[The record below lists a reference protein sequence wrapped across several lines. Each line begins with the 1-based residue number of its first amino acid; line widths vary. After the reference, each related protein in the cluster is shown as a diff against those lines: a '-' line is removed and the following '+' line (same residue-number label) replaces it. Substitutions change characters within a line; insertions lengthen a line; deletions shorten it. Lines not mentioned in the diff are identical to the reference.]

1 MPIPQLKSQFSRHT
15 IGDRA
20 SSFSRQPMST
30 SRPAKKRRGFFHKIN
45 SSDNKSPR
53 TRRKLWRRLL
63 PYFFGAILIFG
74 IFVVGLFAWYSR
86 DLPQVGKIIDRPV
99 ALSTKIYDRTGET
112 LLYEVHGDQ
121 NRTLI
126 AVGDLPD
133 YIKQSTIAIEDKDFY
148 KHGGIS
154 LRGIVRSQ
162 IMPLL
167 KGQRVQG
174 GSTLTQQFV
183 KNAILSN
190 ERKLSRKIKEWIL
203 SYQIEKKFSKDQILE
218 FYLNEIPYGSS
229 AYGIESAA
237 KYYFGKTA
245 KDLTLGEAA
254 VLAALPQA
262 PSYYSPYGNN
272 KDKLI
277 DRQHVVLN
285 LMVEQGYID
294 QAKADA
300 AKAEPLNFKKR
311 AENILAPHFVM
322 YVRELLEKKYGAS
335 TVEQSGWIIR
345 TSLDWEAQQKAEKAI
360 TDIAVKNQESFDA
373 GNASLV
379 ALDVNSGEILAM
391 VGSKDYFDD
400 DIDGQVNV
408 ALSPRQPG
416 SSLKPFVY
424 LAAFTKGYRPD
435 TILFDLKTKFGFKPD
450 GTPYEPN
457 NYDLKEHGPVT
468 MRQALAGSLNIP
480 AVKTLYLAGVY
491 NVLDWAQ
498 KFGYTTLNDRDR
510 YGLSLVLGGGEV
522 KLLEHVNA
530 YATLA
535 REGVYKD
542 TIAILDIK
550 DSKGKEIEKAEDNDG
565 HRIIEKE
572 PVRSVVDVM
581 SDNSARAYIFGES
594 NYLTLPDRP
603 VAAKTGT
610 TNDYH
615 DAWTLG
621 FTPDI
626 ATGVWVGNSDNKE
639 MKRGADGSVVAAP
652 IWNRFMREMTSGQ
665 PVKDFKK
672 QDLEPCSKPMVC
684 GQLGAEQIVKI
695 DKMSG
700 KLATQY
706 TPYTTIEEKKYMA
719 VHNILQY
726 VNINDPLGDAPTNP
740 ASDPQYQFW
749 EDPVQKWAQENG
761 YTSEQPPTDSDDIHL
776 PELQPTINWV
786 LPSNNQTITQANIGM
801 RVTASAPRGIRRV
814 EYFVDDK
821 KVGESYSNPSFDFNY
836 SVDPFLANGSHTLK
850 AMAFDEQDNFKE
862 TTLSI
867 NLQLDSSAR
876 EFNLVWLSPAS
887 GTTILAGNLPINL
900 EFNIDQ
906 PSKIDKIDFYYIDP
920 NNDSHLFSTIQSPS
934 QNKLSMAWGAG
945 RFPGVYKIY
954 LAIKTNTNNQVNTPP
969 IVINVE

>member
-1 MPIPQLKSQFSRHT
+1 MPIPQLKSQFSRHK
-15 IGDRA
+15 IGEGTG
-20 SSFSRQPMST
+20 SFSRQT
-30 SRPAKKRRGFFHKIN
+30 IGTRPAAKKSSWFFRRPRKAM
-45 SSDNKSPR
+45 SSGSKLPR
-53 TRRKLWRRLL
+53 MSKRKFWRYVFIFLL
-63 PYFFGAILIFG
+63 FFGILM
-74 IFVVGLFAWYSR
+74 VGLFAWYSR
-86 DLPQVGKIIDRPV
+86 DLPEAGKIMDRSV
-99 ALSTKIYDRTGET
+99 ALSTKIYDRKGET

-121 NRTLI
+121 NRTMI
-126 AVGDLPD
+126 SVSDLPD
-133 YIKQSTIAIEDKDFY
+133 YIKQATIAIEDKDFY

-183 KNAILSN
+183 KNAILTN

-203 SYQIEKKFSKDQILE
+203 SYQIERKFSKDQILE
-218 FYLNEIPYGSS
+218 FYLNEIPYGG
-229 AYGIESAA
+229 AIYGVESAA

-245 KDLTLGEAA
+245 KDLTLAEAA

-277 DRQHVVLN
+277 NRQHIVLDY
-285 LMVEQGYID
+285 MVEQGYID
-294 QAKADA
+294 QAQADA
-300 AKAEPLNFKKR
+300 AKAEPINFKKR

-322 YVRELLEKKYGAS
+322 YVRELLEEKYGS
-335 TVEQSGWIIR
+335 SMVEQSGWVIR
-345 TSLDWEAQQKAEKAI
+345 TSLDWDAQQKAEAAI
-360 TDIAVKNQESFDA
+360 NDIAPKNQESFGA
-373 GNASLV
+373 GNAALVSLD
-379 ALDVNSGEILAM
+379 ANSGEVLAM

-416 SSLKPFVY
+416 SSLKPLVY
-424 LAAFTKGYRPD
+424 LAAFAKGYRPD
-435 TILFDLKTKFGFKPD
+435 TVLFDLKTKFGYKPD

-457 NYDLKEHGPVT
+457 NYDLKEHGLVT

-498 KFGYTTLNDRDR
+498 KFGYTTLTDRDR

-542 TIAILDIK
+542 TVAILEIK
-550 DSKGKEIEKAEDNDG
+550 DSKGKDIEKAEENKG
-565 HRIIEKE
+565 QRVIEKE
-572 PVRSVVDVM
+572 PVRTVVDVM

-626 ATGVWVGNSDNKE
+626 VTGVWVGNSDNKE

-652 IWNRFMREMTSGQ
+652 IWNRFMREMTAGQ

-672 QDLEPCSKPMVC
+672 QELESCSKPMVC
-684 GQLGAEQIVKI
+684 GQMGAEQIVKI

-700 KLATQY
+700 KLTTQY

-726 VNINDPLGDAPTNP
+726 VNINDPLGDVPTNP

-749 EDPVQKWAQENG
+749 EEPVQKWAQENG
-761 YTSEQPPTDSDDIHL
+761 YISEQPPTESDDIHL

-786 LPSNNQTITQANIGM
+786 TPSSNQTISQANIGM
-801 RVTASAPRGIRRV
+801 RVTVSAPRGVRRV
-814 EYFVDDK
+814 EYFVDDR
-821 KVGESYSNPSFDFNY
+821 KVGESYSLPSFDFNY
-836 SVDPFLANGSHTLK
+836 SVDPFVANGNHTLK
-850 AMAFDEQDNFKE
+850 AIAFDDQENFKE
-862 TTLSI
+862 TTLDI

-876 EFNLVWLSPAS
+876 EFNLVWLSPSS
-887 GTTILAGNLPINL
+887 GTTVSASSLPINL

-906 PSKIDKIDFYYIDP
+906 PSKIDKIDGYYIDP

-934 QNKLSMAWGAG
+934 QNKLSLAWGSG
-945 RFPGVYKIY
+945 RLPGVYKIY
-954 LAIKTNTNNQVNTPP
+954 LTIKTVGNNQVNTPA
-969 IVINVE
+969 IIINVE